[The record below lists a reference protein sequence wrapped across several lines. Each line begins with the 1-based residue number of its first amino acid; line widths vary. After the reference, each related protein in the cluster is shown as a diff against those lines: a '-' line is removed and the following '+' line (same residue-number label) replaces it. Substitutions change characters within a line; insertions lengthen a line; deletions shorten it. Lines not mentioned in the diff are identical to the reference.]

1 MSIDIDQPHDK
12 PFTSSD
18 VQHLDTESSLK
29 SPSISPFAG
38 SRVDSAEVKILYKG
52 DDKNPT
58 VKKPHIHETSAMVSD
73 QMRRIKREKLRIAS
87 NLNEISHPSEGQ
99 YRISLSKCVHPFYS
113 RHQTSPQIVSGHSLG
128 KSPMYSK
135 IDSCQIQKEREHK
148 QMSGHQLQS
157 LYLQI
162 NDRISKDNDIM
173 QKEQLSK
180 GYCKESLEIHSAQL
194 KKKRRLGECG
204 TRDLIT
210 ESCPA
215 RNCVHSQRRDYSL
228 QTERKGELNSSAVLQ
243 RQQSSSIQTDRG
255 WCNTRPETDSHLFKL
270 DGEKAEKKNHK
281 EAFGLG
287 KIVTPNKYSYLK

>member
-38 SRVDSAEVKILYKG
+38 SRVDSAEVKRLYKG
-52 DDKNPT
+52 DDENPT
-58 VKKPHIHETSAMVSD
+58 VKESHVHETLAMVSD
-73 QMRRIKREKLRIAS
+73 QMGRVAS
-87 NLNEISHPSEGQ
+87 NLNEISHPF
-99 YRISLSKCVHPFYS
+99 HFYS
-113 RHQTSPQIVSGHSLG
+113 RHQTSPQIVSGHPLG
-128 KSPMYSK
+128 KIPMYSN

-148 QMSGHQLQS
+148 QMSGHQPQSVNLQN
-157 LYLQI
+157 I
-162 NDRISKDNDIM
+162 DRISKDNARM
-173 QKEQLSK
+173 QKEQLSM

-194 KKKRRLGECG
+194 KKKRRLGECS

-228 QTERKGELNSSAVLQ
+228 QTDRKGELNSSAVLQ

-255 WCNTRPETDSHLFKL
+255 WWNTRLETDSHLFKL
-270 DGEKAEKKNHK
+270 DGEKAKKKNHK

-287 KIVTPNKYSYLK
+287 KIVTPNEYFYLK